1 MKEKTFYAA
10 MYLHLSRDD
19 EEKQAKVKAESGS
32 IAGQR
37 ELIRSFISE
46 QPDMELY
53 DSYVDDGWS
62 GGNFDRPEFKRMMGD
77 VEAGRGTVWWS
88 KTCPRFQGQSEHAAG
103 GAYEEY
109 ASGKMTQREYRKAA
123 DEAAEGIVFMS
134 VQIKNCQEEISTL
147 KDEWERLQADMKQI
161 IRYSHMEELT
171 QELVD
176 TFIKKIRVYKDKRVE
191 IEWNFADNSL

>member
-77 VEAGRGTVWWS
+77 VEAGRVNCVVVKDLSPIPG
-88 KTCPRFQGQSEHAAG
+88 
-103 GAYEEY
+103 
-109 ASGKMTQREYRKAA
+109 
-123 DEAAEGIVFMS
+123 S
-134 VQIKNCQEEISTL
+134 VRTRGRRGL
-147 KDEWERLQADMKQI
+147 
-161 IRYSHMEELT
+161 
-171 QELVD
+171 
-176 TFIKKIRVYKDKRVE
+176 
-191 IEWNFADNSL
+191 